1 MKIILF
7 FLLLISSIFG
17 CSLHNGSTPKVLVN
31 IDITAKNKTTTFDIQ
46 WVYSKEFVDKLA
58 IYDDDNNFNT
68 EQTEAIKN
76 ILEDYTRALNYITNI
91 KFISKDMEF
100 KNFKAIKID
109 KLDSSNISFHKG
121 RMIYNYTFHL
131 DFPITKDMK
140 MEINFLDINFDFNIK
155 NLAIDGFDN
164 TKNIITKQHNSQIY
178 FFDTQN
184 NTQSNT
190 QKDKK
195 LDEDSSYIIFLQ
207 DKLSDIKNK
216 LQNLLNDIKQN
227 NTASSY
233 MWLLIFSFLYGIIH
247 AIGPGHGKALVS
259 AYFIGNNKSY
269 LKAFNIS
276 LLIGVVH
283 TFSAFLITLVIYF
296 SLNVFLENRL
306 NDIESIAIRIS
317 AVIIIAMALYLIYKK
332 IKSAKV
338 AKISQ
343 WSTHQPSCSCGGC
356 NTQSSDIWIILAAGI
371 IPCPGTITVF
381 IFTMSLGIYFV
392 GFLSAIFMS
401 LGMSLIIFVAAYLSK
416 NIRDKSNENTKLVK
430 ALEYGSLLFILSLG
444 LFLFFIS

>member
-1 MKIILF
+1 MKIVLL
-7 FLLLISSIFG
+7 FLLFISSSFG
-17 CSLHNGSTPKVLVN
+17 CKLHNGTSPKVFVN
-31 IDITAKNKTTTFDIQ
+31 IDITAKNKTTNFDIQ
-46 WVYSKEFVDKLA
+46 WVYSKKFVDKLA
-58 IYDDDNNFNT
+58 LYDDDNVFNK
-68 EQTEAIKN
+68 EQTDVIKN
-76 ILEDYTRALNYITNI
+76 TIEDYTKDINYITDI
-91 KFISKDMEF
+91 KFISKQMKFQDSIP
-100 KNFKAIKID
+100 IKIKD
-109 KLDSSNISFHKG
+109 LDSSNISFHNG
-121 RMIYNYTFHL
+121 RMIYNYKFHL

-140 MEINFLDINFDFNIK
+140 MEISFLDKNFDFNIK
-155 NLAIDGFDN
+155 NLTIHGFNN
-164 TKNIITKQHNSQIY
+164 TNNITTKQHNSKIY
-178 FFDTQN
+178 FFDTN
-184 NTQSNT
+184 NNIQIETNLNNNQ
-190 QKDKK
+190 DK
-195 LDEDSSYIIFLQ
+195 DSSYLVFLQ
-207 DKLSDIKNK
+207 DKLLDIKNK

-296 SLNVFLENRL
+296 SLNVFLENQL
-306 NDIESIAIRIS
+306 NDIESIAIKIS
-317 AVIIIAMALYLIYKK
+317 AVIIICMALYLIYKK
-332 IKSAKV
+332 IKAAKV

-356 NTQSSDIWIILAAGI
+356 NTESSDIWIILAAGI

-444 LFLFFIS
+444 LFLLFIS